1 MQAAIRR
8 WQFPSPKGG
17 SVTVIYPIALASSG
31 T

>member
-8 WQFPSPKGG
+8 WQFPSPSGG

-31 T
+31 A